1 MERERLLFRQ
11 PAFYAAHAIE
21 LVLGD
26 AVAAVDR
33 EARTVATAEGR
44 RLPYDALV
52 LATGSRVRPCPSRA
66 AN

>member
-26 AVAAVDR
+26 AVAADP
-33 EARTVATAEGR
+33 EARTVTTAAGR

-52 LATGSRVRPCPSRA
+52 LATGTRVRPCPSRA